1 MTVSLRV
8 PMAFAPLPLKAPTGF
23 DNQPRLNRYEV
34 S

>member
-1 MTVSLRV
+1 MTASPRL
-8 PMAFAPLPLKAPTGF
+8 PMAFAPLPPKAPTGF